1 MNASIQDYIEKNY
14 IAEMQEVIGKAIS
27 LFDRLNIFTYEAYI
41 LNLLNDLDNQDQEFT
56 SSNIVSYIEGFTI
69 NLEREFGFTLGE
81 QITLEQRVDF
91 VRSYVDL
98 EDYIDHEAII
108 RILETD
114 NDSAEKL
121 SEAVAL
127 ISDTSKDIL
136 ISFIDDV
143 DETALM
149 TLLRL
154 HISETP
160 NEELTNEIS
169 SPTASDTQILNVR
182 AYIAFLKT
190 HNLTFDC
197 SNLIRSGYE
206 IGLPWA
212 VYWSKVGEEISKL
225 DRASMCRE
233 LVGLSLLSQEYWS
246 NPQLSLDRLSEEL
259 LDNLQDVTDTNAIIR
274 SLMSSFID
282 FKNVNGIK

>member
-1 MNASIQDYIEKNY
+1 MNVSIQDYIEKNY

-41 LNLLNDLDNQDQEFT
+41 LNLLNDVDNQDTEFL
-56 SSNIVSYIEGFTI
+56 SSNIVSYLEGFTI
-69 NLEREFGFTLGE
+69 NLEREFGFTLSD

-114 NDSAEKL
+114 NDIAEKL

-127 ISDTSKDIL
+127 ISETSKDIL
-136 ISFIDDV
+136 ISFIDEV

-149 TLLRL
+149 TLMRL

-169 SPTASDTQILNVR
+169 SPAASEAQVLNVR
-182 AYIAFLKT
+182 AYIAFLKS
-190 HNLTFDC
+190 HNLVLYC
-197 SNLIRSGYE
+197 AELIRNGYE
-206 IGLPWA
+206 IGLPWS
-212 VYWSKVGEEISKL
+212 VYWSKVGETVSKL
-225 DRASMCRE
+225 DRAALCRE
-233 LVGLSLLSQEYWS
+233 LLGLCLLSKEYWS

-259 LDNLQDVTDTNAIIR
+259 LDNLQDVTDTNTVIR
-274 SLMSSFID
+274 SLLSSFID
-282 FKNVNGIK
+282 FKHTNGIK